1 MTSRRPTLGSW
12 WDVVRS
18 SCTEGVSKRLGRPGE
33 AEAILLRA
41 WAALAS
47 HEADVRHA
55 LTWGWTPGS
64 STVRHVLGEVTPWAG
79 LAYWLPRGLGSA
91 KQSSTYSLITKPPNR
106 R

>member
-1 MTSRRPTLGSW
+1 MTRRAP
-12 WDVVRS
+12 
-18 SCTEGVSKRLGRPGE
+18 
-33 AEAILLRA
+33 RA
-41 WAALAS
+41 GKAAFLAAVQACLD
-47 HEADVRHA
+47 EADAGMRHA

-64 STVRHVLGEVTPWAG
+64 STVRQVHGLGPFPYAG